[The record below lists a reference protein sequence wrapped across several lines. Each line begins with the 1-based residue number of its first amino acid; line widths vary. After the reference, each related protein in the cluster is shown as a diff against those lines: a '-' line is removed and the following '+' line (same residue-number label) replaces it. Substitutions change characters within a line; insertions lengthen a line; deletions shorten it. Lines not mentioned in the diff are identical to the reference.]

1 MVAWLEKWKA
11 FCKGRGRTTWIVLMG
26 MAGMLLIFLSGFIG
40 GEDTESQQESN
51 RTVSVQQTEYAY
63 QTAMEQ
69 ELTEM
74 RGQSRGVGRVHVLLR
89 VSGSETQIYATEQKT
104 ETDGSRTSREST
116 HVLVGSGSS
125 QSALVEQTQ
134 DPWITGVVV
143 VCEGGDSIQV
153 KEQVYQAVSVA
164 CSISTAQIY
173 VTAMKS

>member
-1 MVAWLEKWKA
+1 M
-11 FCKGRGRTTWIVLMG
+11 
-26 MAGMLLIFLSGFIG
+26 
-40 GEDTESQQESN
+40 
-51 RTVSVQQTEYAY
+51 
-63 QTAMEQ
+63 
-69 ELTEM
+69 
-74 RGQSRGVGRVHVLLR
+74 
-89 VSGSETQIYATEQKT
+89 
-104 ETDGSRTSREST
+104 
-116 HVLVGSGSS
+116 LVGSGSS

>member
-1 MVAWLEKWKA
+1 
-11 FCKGRGRTTWIVLMG
+11 MG

-74 RGQSRGVGRVHVLLR
+74 LGQIRGVGRVHVLLR